1 MIAQSPSQCA
11 FSAMPS
17 LLAQHFRQG
26 ALAVFDRRAPHIL
39 AVRLDQIERA
49 KYGSAV
55 VLAVAE

>member
-1 MIAQSPSQCA
+1 
-11 FSAMPS
+11 MPS